1 MLSHA
6 AVMRTDPGVLLQ
18 LLWDERGLQGKP
30 PSTALV
36 GREIMLPLKL

>member
-1 MLSHA
+1 MPSHA
-6 AVMRTDPGVLLQ
+6 AVMRTDWGVLLQ
-18 LLWDERGLQGKP
+18 LLWKERDLQGH